1 MLPPGLERTLIV
13 ALPFSSQDC
22 TSLPLEE
29 EEEKEEEEEEEE
41 EEAPSEAF
49 GYLNNEL
56 FRNLMFQG

>member
-1 MLPPGLERTLIV
+1 MAANTSNTQPSTPITL
-13 ALPFSSQDC
+13 
-22 TSLPLEE
+22 
-29 EEEKEEEEEEEE
+29 EEEEEEE